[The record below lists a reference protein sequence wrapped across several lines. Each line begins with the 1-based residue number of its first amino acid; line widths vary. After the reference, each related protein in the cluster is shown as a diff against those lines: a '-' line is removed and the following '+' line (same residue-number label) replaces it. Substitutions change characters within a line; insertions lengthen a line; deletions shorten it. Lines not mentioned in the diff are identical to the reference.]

1 MAAAVIRNMP
11 IGQPLHVLPNNCVIM
26 SSMASNQP
34 NPAALLQHHHHQL
47 QQQQYHQQQQQQL
60 HHHTTTHAIHS
71 HHQSGK
77 RPIAPAPV
85 ELSRSTVIS
94 SMDHS
99 QNRSS
104 SSSSSSSAS
113 ASASKKAAAARM
125 AFMPYGAQPASVQ
138 RRNAR
143 ERNRVKQV
151 NNGFA
156 NLRQHIP
163 SDVVTALTHGG
174 RGASK
179 KLSKVDT
186 LRMAVEYI
194 RRLQDLLDD
203 GELDASSSASTRSSQ
218 LSAETYFSNSSI
230 PPPPCSDSSAS
241 PTPSY
246 SSENS
251 SVSNSYV
258 PPVQSYKYEVFD
270 NYNPEDEELLDCIS
284 WWQQE
289 QQ

>member
-11 IGQPLHVLPNNCVIM
+11 IGQNNIHVLPNNCLIM
-26 SSMASNQP
+26 SGSTSQNQ
-34 NPAALLQHHHHQL
+34 NGLLHHQQQHHHLHIQ
-47 QQQQYHQQQQQQL
+47 HQQHHQHTANTTPVRNASILGKNTSMMSAQ
-60 HHHTTTHAIHS
+60 HHHQ
-71 HHQSGK
+71 QSNGK
-77 RPIAPAPV
+77 RPIAPAPI
-85 ELSRSTVIS
+85 EHNRNSVIS
-94 SMDHS
+94 SIDHRGPAT
-99 QNRSS
+99 N
-104 SSSSSSSAS
+104 
-113 ASASKKAAAARM
+113 KKSARM
-125 AFMPYGAQPASVQ
+125 NFMPYGTQPASVQ

-163 SDVVTALTHGG
+163 NEIITALTHGG

-194 RRLQDLLDD
+194 RQLQELLDD
-203 GELDASSSASTRSSQ
+203 ADTDASSSASTRSSQ
-218 LSAETYFSNSSI
+218 LSASEPYYTNTSI
-230 PPPPCSDSSAS
+230 PPPPCSESSAS

-251 SVSNSYV
+251 SISNNYLAPVPYYKNETYEYV
-258 PPVQSYKYEVFD
+258 D
-270 NYNPEDEELLDCIS
+270 PEDEELLDCIS
-284 WWQQE
+284 WWQQ
-289 QQ
+289 Q

>member
-1 MAAAVIRNMP
+1 MCNMP
-11 IGQPLHVLPNNCVIM
+11 RSQNLHVLQNNCVIM
-26 SSMASNQP
+26 PGSNIQNP
-34 NPAALLQHHHHQL
+34 NGLMHHHHHMQPP
-47 QQQQYHQQQQQQL
+47 QQQ
-60 HHHTTTHAIHS
+60 
-71 HHQSGK
+71 HHQTHLPAPAVHALHQTGK

-85 ELSRSTVIS
+85 DHTRSSVIS
-94 SMDHS
+94 GMDHAGV
-99 QNRSS
+99 RSS
-104 SSSSSSSAS
+104 
-113 ASASKKAAAARM
+113 SKKAARM
-125 AFMPYGAQPASVQ
+125 NFMPYGTQPASVQ

-163 SDVVTALTHGG
+163 SDVINALTHGG

-186 LRMAVEYI
+186 LRLAVEYI

-203 GELDASSSASTRSSQ
+203 PETDASSSSSTRSSQ
-218 LSAETYFSNSSI
+218 LSTDSYYTTSQI
-230 PPPPCSDSSAS
+230 PPPPCSESSAS

-251 SVSNSYV
+251 SISNNYV
-258 PPVQSYKYEVFD
+258 APVPYYKNEMYGDYGVE
-270 NYNPEDEELLDCIS
+270 PEDEELLDCIS
-284 WWQQE
+284 WWQQ
-289 QQ
+289 Q